1 MSRAG
6 RALGGAA
13 GRSVAV
19 ETTWRRRVWL
29 RRGGFDDF
37 VLKCAPDWVSVHVI
51 DIYKFCGL
59 VYQAETV
66 IPCLKNKSLIRSSNV
81 VAI

>member
-13 GRSVAV
+13 GRSVVV

-37 VLKCAPDWVSVHVI
+37 VLKCALDRVSVHVI
-51 DIYKFCGL
+51 CIYKFCGL

-66 IPCLKNKSLIRSSNV
+66 ILRLKNKSLIRSSNV